1 MLYQKNND
9 MKSGKYYCYIC
20 GSELTEE
27 NQSDEHIILNA
38 IGGHLHSY
46 SILCKKCNND
56 LGEKADSRLAEDLS
70 FYTDM
75 LQVRKNRQ
83 NPHKQIMMDKD
94 GHEVVV
100 KDAGRHLELR
110 KPSIEIQKNGE
121 GTHIN
126 VTARNKKEV
135 SGLLRKLIN
144 EGTIKQEDTDKILA
158 KSDIKEHKPVLKK
171 RTVISEGAFPSIIKS
186 AVNYYMDCYHD
197 LSTIKHLVP
206 YIKGEK
212 TTKDVLFLHHF
223 KDLPYTT
230 NSKEVTHMI
239 HLEGHKETKLL
250 YAMMEYFSIY
260 IYVVILD
267 SNYQGNEINKTY
279 TYDVVNG
286 KEIERNFS
294 LRLTLKDLN
303 DFQNL
308 PHEEYL
314 KYLPCIKNRADNVM
328 KIWEQRNDSD
338 AINSI
343 INEVFGKYSDGT
355 LITEEMI
362 NELSEKVSQYIIRK
376 IGNSID

>member
-1 MLYQKNND
+1 MET
-9 MKSGKYYCYIC
+9 GKYYCYIC

-75 LQVRKNRQ
+75 LKVRKNRQ

-110 KPSIEIQKNGE
+110 KPSIEIQKDGE

-126 VTARNKKEV
+126 VKARNKKEV
-135 SGLLRKLIN
+135 SGLLRRLVK
-144 EGTIKQEDTDKILA
+144 EGTVSQEDADKISSKA
-158 KSDIKEHKPVLKK
+158 EIKKHKPVLTK
-171 RTVISEGAFPSIIKS
+171 RTVISEEAFPSIIKS
-186 AVNYYMDCYHD
+186 AVNYYMDSYHD
-197 LSTIKHLVP
+197 LNTIKQLIP

-212 TTKDVLFLHHF
+212 DAKEVLFLHHF
-223 KDLPYTT
+223 KDLPYIT

-250 YAMMEYFSIY
+250 YAMMEYY
-260 IYVVILD
+260 GIYVYIVVLNQ
-267 SNYQGNEINKTY
+267 NYQGPDINQTY
-279 TYDVVNG
+279 AYDVIEG
-286 KEIERNFS
+286 KKIERNFA
-294 LRLTLKDLN
+294 LTLTLKDLT
-303 DFQNL
+303 DFRDL
-308 PHEEYL
+308 PNEEYL
-314 KYLPCIKNRADNVM
+314 GYLPYIKNRADNVM
-328 KIWEQRNDSD
+328 KIWEQRNDAD
-338 AINSI
+338 AVNSI
-343 INEVFGKYSDGT
+343 INEVFGKYPDGT
-355 LITEEMI
+355 LITGEMI
-362 NELSEKVSQYIIRK
+362 NEVSEKVSQYLVEKFENNISSRTK
-376 IGNSID
+376 E

>member
-1 MLYQKNND
+1 ME
-9 MKSGKYYCYIC
+9 SGKYYCYIC

-38 IGGHLHSY
+38 IGGHLHSHT
-46 SILCKKCNND
+46 ILCKKCNND

-110 KPSIEIQKNGE
+110 KPSIKKEKNGK
-121 GTHIN
+121 GTHVNI
-126 VTARNKKEV
+126 TARNTKEL
-135 SGLLRKLIN
+135 SGLLRRLVK
-144 EGTIKQEDTDKILA
+144 EGTVSQEDADKISSKA
-158 KSDIKEHKPVLKK
+158 EIKKHKPVLTK
-171 RTVISEGAFPSIIKS
+171 RTVISEEAFPSIIKS
-186 AVNYYMDCYHD
+186 AVNYYMDSYHD
-197 LSTIKHLVP
+197 LNTIKQLIP

-212 TTKDVLFLHHF
+212 DAKEVLFLHHF
-223 KDLPYTT
+223 KDLPYIT

-260 IYVVILD
+260 IYVVVLD
-267 SNYQGNEINKTY
+267 LNYQGNEINKTY
-279 TYDVVNG
+279 TYDVVDG

-343 INEVFGKYSDGT
+343 INEVFGKNPEGT
-355 LITEEMI
+355 LMTEEMI
-362 NELSEKVSQYIIRK
+362 NELSEKFSLYIVEK
-376 IGNSID
+376 IDNNISSRTKE

>member
-1 MLYQKNND
+1 MET
-9 MKSGKYYCYIC
+9 GKYYCYIC

-75 LQVRKNRQ
+75 LKVRKNRQ

-110 KPSIEIQKNGE
+110 KPSIEIQKDGE

-126 VTARNKKEV
+126 VKARNKKEV
-135 SGLLRKLIN
+135 SGLLRRLVK
-144 EGTIKQEDTDKILA
+144 EGTVSQEDADKISSKA
-158 KSDIKEHKPVLKK
+158 EIKKHKPVLTK
-171 RTVISEGAFPSIIKS
+171 RTVISEEAFPSIIKS
-186 AVNYYMDCYHD
+186 AVNYYMDSYHD
-197 LSTIKHLVP
+197 LNTIKQLIP

-212 TTKDVLFLHHF
+212 DAKEVLFLHHF
-223 KDLPYTT
+223 KDLPYIT

-250 YAMMEYFSIY
+250 YAMMEYY
-260 IYVVILD
+260 GIYVYIVVLNQ
-267 SNYQGNEINKTY
+267 NYQGPDINQTY
-279 TYDVVNG
+279 AYDVIEG
-286 KEIERNFS
+286 K
-294 LRLTLKDLN
+294 
-303 DFQNL
+303 
-308 PHEEYL
+308 
-314 KYLPCIKNRADNVM
+314 KNRTEFCID
-328 KIWEQRNDSD
+328 
-338 AINSI
+338 INIKRLDRFS
-343 INEVFGKYSDGT
+343 
-355 LITEEMI
+355 
-362 NELSEKVSQYIIRK
+362 
-376 IGNSID
+376 

>member
-1 MLYQKNND
+1 ME
-9 MKSGKYYCYIC
+9 SGKYYCYIC

-38 IGGHLHSY
+38 IGGHLHSHT
-46 SILCKKCNND
+46 ILCKKCNND

-110 KPSIEIQKNGE
+110 KPSIKKEKNGK
-121 GTHIN
+121 GTHVNI
-126 VTARNKKEV
+126 TARNTKEL
-135 SGLLRKLIN
+135 SGLLRRLVK
-144 EGTIKQEDTDKILA
+144 EGTVSQEDADKISSKA
-158 KSDIKEHKPVLKK
+158 EIKKHKPVLTK
-171 RTVISEGAFPSIIKS
+171 RTVISEEAFPSIIKS
-186 AVNYYMDCYHD
+186 AVNYYMDSYHD
-197 LSTIKHLVP
+197 LNTIKQLKP

-212 TTKDVLFLHHF
+212 DAKEVLFLHHF
-223 KDLPYTT
+223 KDLSYIT

-260 IYVVILD
+260 IYVVVLD
-267 SNYQGNEINKTY
+267 LNYQGNEINKTY
-279 TYDVVNG
+279 TYDVVDG

-343 INEVFGKYSDGT
+343 INEVFGKNPEGT
-355 LITEEMI
+355 LMTEEMI
-362 NELSEKVSQYIIRK
+362 NDLSEKFSLYIVEK
-376 IGNSID
+376 IDNNISSRTKE

>member
-1 MLYQKNND
+1 ME
-9 MKSGKYYCYIC
+9 SGKYYCYIC

-38 IGGHLHSY
+38 IGGHLHSHT
-46 SILCKKCNND
+46 ILCKKCNND

-110 KPSIEIQKNGE
+110 KPSIKKEKNGK
-121 GTHIN
+121 GTHVNI
-126 VTARNKKEV
+126 TARNTKEL
-135 SGLLRKLIN
+135 SGLLRRLVK
-144 EGTIKQEDTDKILA
+144 EGTVSQEDADKISSKA
-158 KSDIKEHKPVLKK
+158 EIKKHKPVLTK
-171 RTVISEGAFPSIIKS
+171 RTVISEEAFPSIIKS
-186 AVNYYMDCYHD
+186 AVNYYMDSYHD
-197 LSTIKHLVP
+197 LNTIKQLIP

-212 TTKDVLFLHHF
+212 DAKEVLFLHHF
-223 KDLPYTT
+223 KDLPYIT

-260 IYVVILD
+260 IYVVVLD
-267 SNYQGNEINKTY
+267 LNYQGNEINKTY
-279 TYDVVNG
+279 TYDVVDG

-343 INEVFGKYSDGT
+343 INEVFGKNPEGT
-355 LITEEMI
+355 LMTEEMI
-362 NELSEKVSQYIIRK
+362 NELSEKFSLYIVEKNDNNISSRTK
-376 IGNSID
+376 E

>member
-1 MLYQKNND
+1 

-20 GSELTEE
+20 GSELTEK

-83 NPHKQIMMDKD
+83 NPHKQIMIDKD

-110 KPSIEIQKNGE
+110 KPSIKKKKSGN
-121 GTHIN
+121 GTHVNI
-126 VTARNKKEV
+126 TARNTKEL
-135 SGLLRKLIN
+135 SGLLRRLVK
-144 EGTIKQEDTDKILA
+144 EGTVSQEDADKISSKA
-158 KSDIKEHKPVLKK
+158 EIKKHKPVLTK
-171 RTVISEGAFPSIIKS
+171 RTVISEEAFPSIIKS
-186 AVNYYMDCYHD
+186 AVNYYMDSYHD
-197 LSTIKHLVP
+197 LNTIKQLIP

-212 TTKDVLFLHHF
+212 DAKEVLFLHHF
-223 KDLPYTT
+223 KDLPYIT

-260 IYVVILD
+260 IYVVVLD

-279 TYDVVNG
+279 TYDVVEG
-286 KEIERNFS
+286 KKIERNFS

-303 DFQNL
+303 DFRNL

-314 KYLPCIKNRADNVM
+314 KYLPYIKSRADNVM
-328 KIWEQRNDSD
+328 KIWEQRNDAD
-338 AINSI
+338 AVNSI
-343 INEVFGKYSDGT
+343 INEVFGKYPDGT
-355 LITEEMI
+355 LITGEMI
-362 NELSEKVSQYIIRK
+362 NEVSEKVSQYLVEK
-376 IGNSID
+376 IENNISSKTEE